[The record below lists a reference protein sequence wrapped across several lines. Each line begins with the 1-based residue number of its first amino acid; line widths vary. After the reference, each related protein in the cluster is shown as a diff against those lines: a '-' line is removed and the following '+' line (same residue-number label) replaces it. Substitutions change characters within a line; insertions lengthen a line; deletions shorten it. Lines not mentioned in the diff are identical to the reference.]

1 MKAWSLNTIT
11 IPCSTI
17 HMLTH
22 ENIKSEIDD
31 LHSFLWVNY
40 YISAM
45 KLNVCIRTLELLLA
59 SYKIIDC

>member
-1 MKAWSLNTIT
+1 M
-11 IPCSTI
+11 TI

-22 ENIKSEIDD
+22 ENIKLEIND
-31 LHSFLWVNY
+31 LHSCLWVNH